1 VQSPGSSNWFSSN
14 DSNIDPG
21 DTIVVPLDA
30 DKLDQLVLWRDVSQI
45 FYQIALGA
53 AAVGSL

>member
-1 VQSPGSSNWFSSN
+1 VQLPDSGHWFASN
-14 DSNIDPG
+14 DASVDPG

-30 DKLDQLVLWRDVSQI
+30 NKLDSLVLWRDVSQI